1 LSSGFAMATPQ
12 LRSNGDRN
20 KWYICR
26 TNARGSIVYGVMFTR
41 SIGDAD
47 ATASL
52 GVIPQ
57 PEMLE
62 EKLTEDDKY
71 LVLATDGVWDVM
83 SNTDV
88 AELVSRYPEAQEA
101 AFQIV
106 QECVP

>member
-1 LSSGFAMATPQ
+1 
-12 LRSNGDRN
+12 
-20 KWYICR
+20 
-26 TNARGSIVYGVMFTR
+26 MFTR